1 MNTNLSKIGKVVAAG
16 AVIGT
21 ISIAGVAYNSN
32 KDAILQQINQLKTK
46 ANQWQKNTNPSY
58 LNSGVASAKF
68 PDAGK
73 ITIGYLNTPL
83 FHAEVGKKYLVSYY
97 QYRYKGSLAEPRY
110 REGVTIW
117 LTQTPSDTT
126 EATKLGFKSRFNNY
140 GDIPWTG
147 MHKFYYEFTVPQ
159 DGDYFIMIQATQ
171 EYGGSNFVD
180 DVLVME
186 VPECYNLQ
194 DNSVSINSL
203 LNGVQVTI
211 SDNSATKVEFV
222 VCGEDVE
229 SDSIKESDIHHV
241 FNVTSTNNTTTI
253 SGLQPET
260 RYKLFWRNIC
270 NDTINN
276 YSDWCLTPILFSTKC
291 PAFEVNNIT
300 EFFDG
305 FETYYQD
312 AILSNNNSC
321 YTIDSN
327 KDLPIVGGIGLS
339 VEVLRTNVIWWIAA
353 TAFSGTV
360 SYLFYYNAIYRIG
373 PTRAMGLNITY
384 VVWSLVFDRLING
397 TEISLKTVIC
407 SLVVIAGVYFVAKEP
422 DAEDTGKEANIGEA

>member
-1 MNTNLSKIGKVVAAG
+1 MLKNDNNDTLYSVNNFLVNKKEFIYDFSSVYSPSTNYNYSVRVRALCTGNDTIETGVSGGRSFSTPCNPVALPIYDDFEG
-16 AVIGT
+16 SLFPSDCWT
-21 ISIAGVAYNSN
+21 ISTDTNSAN
-32 KDAILQQINQLKTK
+32 P

-147 MHKFYYEFTVPQ
+147 MHKVYYEFTVPQ
-159 DGDYFIMIQATQ
+159 DGDYLIMIQAIQ

-203 LNGVQVTI
+203 LNGV
-211 SDNSATKVEFV
+211 
-222 VCGEDVE
+222 
-229 SDSIKESDIHHV
+229 
-241 FNVTSTNNTTTI
+241 
-253 SGLQPET
+253 
-260 RYKLFWRNIC
+260 
-270 NDTINN
+270 
-276 YSDWCLTPILFSTKC
+276 
-291 PAFEVNNIT
+291 
-300 EFFDG
+300 
-305 FETYYQD
+305 
-312 AILSNNNSC
+312 
-321 YTIDSN
+321 
-327 KDLPIVGGIGLS
+327 
-339 VEVLRTNVIWWIAA
+339 
-353 TAFSGTV
+353 
-360 SYLFYYNAIYRIG
+360 
-373 PTRAMGLNITY
+373 
-384 VVWSLVFDRLING
+384 
-397 TEISLKTVIC
+397 
-407 SLVVIAGVYFVAKEP
+407 
-422 DAEDTGKEANIGEA
+422 